1 MDSFVNELLKYLFGG
16 FVAFMVKVSYDKYR
30 DVKKGKLKKDF
41 KTAYE
46 TVTELH
52 YNLDYIL
59 SETGAERALILKSEN
74 GGGKP
79 RLDAHLY
86 SSIIHEA
93 FNGLPSIKDKWQRQR
108 IDADYSKLLSELTNR
123 KIYTIFT
130 KDLEDKSILK
140 DNYISA
146 EIKMSRVI
154 ELYED
159 EKKYIYMSLNYLEIP
174 SEEERPS
181 EMDVIRAAVTN
192 LKKLFKKD

>member
-1 MDSFVNELLKYLFGG
+1 MDSFANEFLKYLLGG
-16 FVAFMVKVSYDKYR
+16 FVAFMVKVSYDKYK
-30 DVKKGKLKKDF
+30 DAKKGKKKNEF

-59 SETGAERALILKSEN
+59 SETSAERALILKSEN

-79 RLDAHLY
+79 RIDAHLY
-86 SSIIHEA
+86 SSVIHEA

-123 KIYTIFT
+123 KIYTIFVE
-130 KDLEDKSILK
+130 DLEDKSILK

-146 EIKMSRVI
+146 GIKMSRVI

-159 EKKYIYMSLNYLEIP
+159 DKKYIYMSLNYLEIP
-174 SEEERPS
+174 SEDKRPN
-181 EMDVIRAAVTN
+181 EMDAIRAAVTN
-192 LKKLFKKD
+192 LKKLFKKE

>member
-1 MDSFVNELLKYLFGG
+1 MDSFVNEALKYLFGG
-16 FVAFMVKVSYDKYR
+16 FVAFMVKVSYNKYK
-30 DVKKGKLKKDF
+30 DVKESKSKKDF

-46 TVTELH
+46 TITELH

-59 SETGAERALILKSEN
+59 SETKAERALILKSEN

-108 IDADYSKLLSELTNR
+108 IDAEYSKMLSELTNR

-130 KDLEDKSILK
+130 KDLQAKSILK
-140 DNYISA
+140 DNYVSTG
-146 EIKMSRVI
+146 IKMSRVI
-154 ELYED
+154 EIYED
-159 EKKYIYMSLNYLEIP
+159 DKKYIYMSLNYLEIP
-174 SEEERPS
+174 SKDDLAK

-192 LKKLFKKD
+192 LQKLFKKE

>member
-1 MDSFVNELLKYLFGG
+1 MDSFANEFLKYLLGG
-16 FVAFMVKVSYDKYR
+16 FVAFMVKVSYDKYK
-30 DVKKGKLKKDF
+30 DAKKGKKKNEF

-59 SETGAERALILKSEN
+59 SETSAERALILKSEN

-79 RLDAHLY
+79 RIDAHLY
-86 SSIIHEA
+86 SSVIHEA

-123 KIYTIFT
+123 KIYTIFVE
-130 KDLEDKSILK
+130 DLEDKSILK

-146 EIKMSRVI
+146 GIKMSRVI

-159 EKKYIYMSLNYLEIP
+159 DKKYIYMSLNYLEIP
-174 SEEERPS
+174 SEESRPS
-181 EMDVIRAAVTN
+181 EMDAIRAAVTN
-192 LKKLFKKD
+192 LKKLFRKD